1 VPKTITGPA
10 ITNILQQTPFMV
22 PSVLFSI
29 AGAAMA
35 LVTLSAITGRA
46 VDGTVAVTGEISV
59 RGRIKPVGGVPSKVE
74 AAQRAGLNRVLV
86 PRENYLEQFGE
97 GTIEV
102 IPIDTLREAMELML
116 LPQGAQA
123 KTSEEFPAAP
133 SVETAAAQGQETV
146 LGHASGKA

>member
-1 VPKTITGPA
+1 VDGP
-10 ITNILQQTPFMV
+10 
-22 PSVLFSI
+22 S

-97 GTIEV
+97 KWNG
-102 IPIDTLREAMELML
+102 
-116 LPQGAQA
+116 G
-123 KTSEEFPAAP
+123 
-133 SVETAAAQGQETV
+133 
-146 LGHASGKA
+146 